1 MPPQSPPMARRQ
13 PDPAAAGPKEEL
25 VLAAPAPPEAT
36 DRELMANIDR
46 NTAIVAGQLQQLV
59 HDLEGFGKSLPP
71 FMRPR

>member
-1 MPPQSPPMARRQ
+1 M
-13 PDPAAAGPKEEL
+13 
-25 VLAAPAPPEAT
+25 LAAPAPPEAT